1 MVTKFTIEI
10 EMENRWIPHFLSML
24 KHMEKLGRAGISRE
38 VAIYADG
45 DGDFHPKFKWDDS
58 LISDVE
64 PSINYDGN
72 HLYDA
77 G

>member
-1 MVTKFTIEI
+1 
-10 EMENRWIPHFLSML
+10 MENRWIPHFLGML
-24 KHMEKLGRAGISRE
+24 KHMEKLGSAGMSRE